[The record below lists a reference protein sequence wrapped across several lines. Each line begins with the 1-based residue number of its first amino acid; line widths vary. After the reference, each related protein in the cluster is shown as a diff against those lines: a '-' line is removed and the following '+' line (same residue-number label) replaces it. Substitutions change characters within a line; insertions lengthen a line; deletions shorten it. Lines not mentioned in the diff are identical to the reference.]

1 MVIRYRYTEWD
12 GTQEIP
18 PLDPDDSSMRS
29 PTT

>member
-1 MVIRYRYTEWD
+1 MDFRFRYSEWD

-18 PLDPDDSSMRS
+18 PLDPDEILEAS